1 MIDEL
6 DKIDAARFD
15 KHKKTVYMMIY
26 DYGYAN
32 CNLDERR
39 ELLRQKVEN
48 YVNYILNGIMVE
60 YYSIKDKLVSKL
72 KYEVQLFMP
81 EQPPQEYLNFLGWI
95 ISEVSKANTD
105 NEIKITCVAP

>member
-6 DKIDAARFD
+6 DIIDAARFD

-26 DYGYAN
+26 DHGYAD

-48 YVNYILNGIMVE
+48 YVNCILNGGMIE
-60 YYSIKDKLVSKL
+60 HFSIKDKLAGKL
-72 KYEVQLFMP
+72 KYEIQLFAP
-81 EQPPQEYLNFLGWI
+81 EYPPQEYLNYLSWI
-95 ISEVSKANTD
+95 SSEVSGASTE